1 VIDPHFVWL
10 GAALSMLGAASYCRE
25 TLHGRVR
32 PNRVSWLLWAVA
44 PLIAFAAQVS
54 GGVGLPSV
62 LALSVGVGPLCVF
75 VCSFAAG
82 AGRWQLGRLD
92 LACGALSALAIV
104 LWLVS
109 GSGTVA
115 IVMSIAADAL
125 AAIPTLVKAIRAPET
140 EYAGAFRNGVANAAI
155 TLLTIRHWSFS
166 SAGFPIYILLLTG
179 TLYALIR
186 FRPHN
191 EERCARSSSSA
202 PANH

>member
-10 GAALSMLGAASYCRE
+10 GAALSMLGAAGYCRE
-25 TLHGRVR
+25 TLRGRVR

-44 PLIAFAAQVS
+44 PLIAFAAQIS

-75 VCSFAAG
+75 VCSFASG
-82 AGRWQLGRLD
+82 AGRWRLGRLD
-92 LACGALSALAIV
+92 LACGALSALAIL

-125 AAIPTLVKAIRAPET
+125 AAVPTLVKAVRAPET
-140 EYAGAFRNGVANAAI
+140 EHAGPFRNGIGNATI

-166 SAGFPIYILLLTG
+166 SAGFPIYILLLAG

-191 EERCARSSSSA
+191 EERCARSSCSA

>member
-25 TLHGRVR
+25 TLSGRVR

-44 PLIAFAAQVS
+44 PLIAFAAQIS

-82 AGRWQLGRLD
+82 AGRWRLGRLD
-92 LACGALSALAIV
+92 LACGALSVLAIV

-125 AAIPTLVKAIRAPET
+125 AAVPTLVKAVRAPET
-140 EYAGAFRNGVANAAI
+140 EHAGPFRNGVGNATI

-166 SAGFPIYILLLTG
+166 SAGFPVYILLLAG

-191 EERCARSSSSA
+191 EERCARSSCSA
-202 PANH
+202 PANR